1 MMTTPWS
8 APEPGLD
15 LVLMVNMTEESR
27 RTRDDNNNNKKN
39 EDDGDFIINIV
50 IK

>member
-1 MMTTPWS
+1 MTMTTPWS
-8 APEPGLD
+8 TPEPGLD
-15 LVLMVNMTEESR
+15 LMLMVNMTEESR
-27 RTRDDNNNNKKN
+27 RTRDDNNNKN

>member
-1 MMTTPWS
+1 MTTPWS

-15 LVLMVNMTEESR
+15 LVLMVNITEESR
-27 RTRDDNNNNKKN
+27 RTRDDNKNKN